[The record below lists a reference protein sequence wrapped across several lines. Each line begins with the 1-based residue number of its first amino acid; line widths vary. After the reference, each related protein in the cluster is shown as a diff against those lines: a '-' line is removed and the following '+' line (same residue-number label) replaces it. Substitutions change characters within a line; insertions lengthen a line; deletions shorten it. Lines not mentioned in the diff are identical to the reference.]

1 MVIKKFIKLLLLLIF
16 IFSNKY
22 AVSSQIVD
30 YETEIFINNLIL
42 EIKKVNNLNKNI
54 NFKLLSN
61 NNINAFVDEK
71 KTIHITSGLI
81 ENSNDYIAL
90 VSVLAHEVGHIH
102 RNHISIRKLS
112 INKLNKYKNISNFSI
127 IAGSMISNSP
137 EILQGLALSSAGSSN
152 LYLNFSKEQETEAD
166 IYSVKTLSKLGVNS
180 NSITDL
186 LKTIEKKNLDKGISK
201 ENQRLSTHPYF
212 EDRINLLNYLTSN
225 KNYKIDQKL
234 DLQFQF
240 IRAKF
245 LGYSENI
252 SVINTL
258 EETYR
263 LYANSILEAKN
274 GNLISSLKILNE
286 LIKNNKNNIFLI
298 ETKADI
304 LFSYGFT
311 KESIRFYKLVL
322 KQYPLNSYA
331 QIRIFSETNLEELSR
346 AEIDELFVSNLNLL
360 KKYYNNKNILLTY
373 LRIAKHNNKQD
384 WLDFF
389 NFWLN
394 KNKNNDNIIK
404 KLNEFKKTNDKN
416 LIELIT
422 IIENKYL

>member
-1 MVIKKFIKLLLLLIF
+1 MK
-16 IFSNKY
+16 
-22 AVSSQIVD
+22 
-30 YETEIFINNLIL
+30 
-42 EIKKVNNLNKNI
+42 
-54 NFKLLSN
+54 
-61 NNINAFVDEK
+61 K

-137 EILQGLALSSAGSSN
+137 EILQGLALSSASSSN

-180 NSITDL
+180 NSIIDL
-186 LKTIEKKNLDKGISK
+186 LRTIEKKNLDKGISK

-225 KNYKIDQKL
+225 KNYKIDKKL

-245 LGYSENI
+245 LGYSENY

-373 LRIAKHNNKQD
+373 LRIAKYNNKQD
-384 WLDFF
+384 WLDFL

-394 KNKNNDNIIK
+394 KNNNNDNIIK